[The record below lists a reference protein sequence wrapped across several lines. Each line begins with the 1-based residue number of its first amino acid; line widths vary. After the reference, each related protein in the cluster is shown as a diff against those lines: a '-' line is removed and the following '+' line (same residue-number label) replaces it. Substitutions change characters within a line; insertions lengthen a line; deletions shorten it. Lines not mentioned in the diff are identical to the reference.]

1 MKVDNAFDKT
11 ELKHLLNAAYGI
23 NVQSL
28 TFLPEGEDSY
38 GYIVMSETGEKYF
51 AKASTSVPEA
61 SLRIASRL
69 RERGGISEV
78 VAPIKTHAGTL
89 RIAWHDFRVSLFPFI
104 EGKSRWEL
112 WQTGEDFSDAALAKC
127 GELLA
132 KIHNCT
138 DAIESEPDITVPVPR
153 GAEGSPTVG
162 RGKPVPRREAS
173 IAIYD
178 FPLRHELFA
187 VLDAA
192 EKRKPCQNRYQRQ
205 LLEAI
210 SQHREAILQTLARYD
225 SLGSSSAALQTP
237 FVITHGDATPGNL
250 ILDAE
255 NRLHLIDWD
264 SARFGPPEKDLV
276 SFTGKRF
283 EIVLDAYLKRRQA
296 TLHADIFGFYIY
308 EWTLNEIRD
317 YGTKILFKNSDA
329 QQNEYDWESL
339 QEYLPPAWDA
349 MEVGIAAIR
358 KVL

>member
-11 ELKHLLNAAYGI
+11 ELKNLLNAAYGI

-51 AKASTSVPEA
+51 AKASTSVPEV
-61 SLRIASRL
+61 SLCIASRL
-69 RERGGISEV
+69 REQGGISEV
-78 VAPIKTHAGTL
+78 VAPIKTQAGTL
-89 RIAWHDFRVSLFPFI
+89 SIAWHDFRVSLFPFI

-138 DAIESEPDITVPVPR
+138 DAIESEPDDI
-153 GAEGSPTVG
+153 TVG
-162 RGKPVPRREAS
+162 RGTGPRRVAS
-173 IAIYD
+173 MAIYD
-178 FPLRHELFA
+178 LPLRHELFA

-264 SARFGPPEKDLV
+264 GARIGPPEKDLV
-276 SFTGKRF
+276 SFTGERF
-283 EIVLDAYLKRRQA
+283 EIVLDAYLKRRPA

-339 QEYLPPAWDA
+339 QEYLPPARDT